1 LINAIISFS
10 ESYRNKNQEGYE
22 MGLISLLGNV
32 ISTARDSVVSEVQDQ
47 YIEVFK
53 CDSLGQD
60 VLVRKGATRIVKGNN
75 KGNAEVISNGSIILV
90 PEGTALLLVDNGE
103 VIDFTTKAGRYQ
115 WDSTTSPSLLGDS
128 HFLTNAKKVVADT
141 WERMR
146 AGGEITKQQRVYF
159 VNLLEIRDQNFGTP
173 KPIPYADPEYR
184 NIYISMNGKFSFRI
198 EDPVAFFKK
207 VSSNIAGEYKVI
219 DLMGK
224 PADMLQPRVEFLDHL
239 TEVVNRCGGVDKI
252 MFANLP
258 TEKTRLRNYMREALD
273 EDWLQARGIVV
284 DEVAIAVITPDDK
297 SRERIEQVDQS
308 KMFGA
313 DPNALAAA
321 AVLGQTEAMNTA
333 AGNSAGAVNGLMG
346 MGMVGGMG
354 QMGGGIN
361 SAFQFMGQQQ
371 QAQQM
376 QPQMQPQQMQGA
388 GVAMGGA
395 AVVAG
400 GAPAANTWTCPQ
412 CGKSDNTANFC
423 GNCGT
428 KKPEPKPAADTW
440 TCPQCGKADN
450 TANFCGNCGT
460 KRPEAGPSTW
470 TCPQCGKSDNT
481 GNFCGDCGTKKP

>member
-1 LINAIISFS
+1 
-10 ESYRNKNQEGYE
+10 

-32 ISTARDSVVSEVQDQ
+32 LSTARDSVVSEVQDQ

-207 VSSNIAGEYKVI
+207 VSSNIAGEYKVL

-224 PADMLQPRVEFLDHL
+224 PADMLQPRMEFLDHL

-313 DPNALAAA
+313 DRNALIAAQ
-321 AVLGQTEAMNTA
+321 VLGQTEALNTA
-333 AGNSAGAVNGLMG
+333 AGNSAGAATGLMG
-346 MGMVGGMG
+346 MGLVGTAG
-354 QMGGGIN
+354 QMTGAN
-361 SAFQFMGQQQ
+361 SAIGYMDPTQPMQ
-371 QAQQM
+371 
-376 QPQMQPQQMQGA
+376 QPQYQQPQQYQQPMQQPQYQQPQQYQQPMGGA

-395 AVVAG
+395 VVAG
-400 GAPAANTWTCPQ
+400 GAPSAAGWTCPQ
-412 CGKSDNTANFC
+412 CGKADNTANFC

-428 KKPEPKPAADTW
+428 KKPEPQPAADTW

-460 KRPEAGPSTW
+460 KKPEAGPSTW

>member
-1 LINAIISFS
+1 
-10 ESYRNKNQEGYE
+10 
-22 MGLISLLGNV
+22 MGLISLITNV
-32 ISTARDSVVSEVQDQ
+32 VSTARDAVVSEVQDQ

-60 VLVRKGATRIVKGNN
+60 VLVRRGATRIVKGNN
-75 KGNAEVISNGSIILV
+75 KGDTEVISNGSIILV

-115 WDSTTSPSLLGDS
+115 WDSTTAPSLLGDS
-128 HFLTNAKKVVADT
+128 HFLTNAKKVVADA

-146 AGGEITKQQRVYF
+146 AGGELTKQQRVYF
-159 VNLLEIRDQNFGTP
+159 VNLREIRDQNFGTP

-207 VSSNIAGEYKVI
+207 VSSNIAGEYKVL

-224 PADMLQPRVEFLDHL
+224 PADMLQPRMEFLDHL

-258 TEKTRLRNYMREALD
+258 TEKTRLRNYMRDALD

-321 AVLGQTEAMNTA
+321 AVLGQTEALNTA
-333 AGNSAGAVNGLMG
+333 AGNSAGAATGLMG
-346 MGMVGGMG
+346 MGLVGGVG
-354 QMGGGIN
+354 QMGATN
-361 SAFQFMGQQQ
+361 AAFNYMGQQQ
-371 QAQQM
+371 
-376 QPQMQPQQMQGA
+376 
-388 GVAMGGA
+388 
-395 AVVAG
+395 
-400 GAPAANTWTCPQ
+400 
-412 CGKSDNTANFC
+412 
-423 GNCGT
+423 
-428 KKPEPKPAADTW
+428 
-440 TCPQCGKADN
+440 
-450 TANFCGNCGT
+450 
-460 KRPEAGPSTW
+460 
-470 TCPQCGKSDNT
+470 
-481 GNFCGDCGTKKP
+481 

>member
-1 LINAIISFS
+1 
-10 ESYRNKNQEGYE
+10 
-22 MGLISLLGNV
+22 MGLISLLTNV
-32 ISTARDSVVSEVQDQ
+32 VSTIGSSVSSEVQDQ

-60 VLVRKGATRIVKGNN
+60 VLVRRGATRIVKGNN
-75 KGNAEVISNGSIILV
+75 KGDSEVISNGSIILV

-146 AGGEITKQQRVYF
+146 AGGELTKQQRVYF
-159 VNLLEIRDQNFGTP
+159 VNLREIRDQNFGTP

-207 VSSNIAGEYKVI
+207 VSSNIAGEYKVL

-224 PADMLQPRVEFLDHL
+224 PADMLQPRMEFLDHL

-258 TEKTRLRNYMREALD
+258 TEKTRLRNYMRDALD

-308 KMFGA
+308 KMFGQ

-321 AVLGQTEAMNTA
+321 AVLGQTEALNTA
-333 AGNSAGAVNGLMG
+333 AGNSAGAATGLMG
-346 MGMVGGMG
+346 MGLVGGVG
-354 QMGGGIN
+354 QMGATN
-361 SAFQFMGQQQ
+361 AAFNYMGQQQ
-371 QAQQM
+371 QMQAQQM
-376 QPQMQPQQMQGA
+376 QAQQAAGA
-388 GVAMGGA
+388 GMVGG
-395 AVVAG
+395 VVAG
-400 GAPAANTWTCPQ
+400 AAAGAAAGWTCPQ
-412 CGKSDNTANFC
+412 CGKAGNTANFC

-428 KKPEPKPAADTW
+428 KKPEPAPAAGAW

-460 KRPEAGPSTW
+460 KKPEPAPAGW
-470 TCPQCGKSDNT
+470 TCPTCGKT
-481 GNFCGDCGTKKP
+481 GNTANFCSECGTKKPE

>member
-1 LINAIISFS
+1 
-10 ESYRNKNQEGYE
+10 
-22 MGLISLLGNV
+22 MGLISLVTNV
-32 ISTARDSVVSEVQDQ
+32 LNAGRDAAVSEVQDQ

-75 KGNAEVISNGSIILV
+75 KGNTDVISNGSIILV

-115 WDSTTSPSLLGDS
+115 WDSSSAPSLLADTNV
-128 HFLTNAKKVVADT
+128 LDNAKKVVKDA

-146 AGGEITKQQRVYF
+146 AGGELTKQQRVYF

-207 VSSNIAGEYKVI
+207 VSSNIVGEYKVL
-219 DLMGK
+219 DLMGR

-258 TEKTRLRNYMREALD
+258 TEKTRLRNYMRDALD

-321 AVLGQTEAMNTA
+321 AVLGQTEALNTA
-333 AGNSAGAVNGLMG
+333 AGNSAGAATGLMG
-346 MGMVGGMG
+346 MGLVGGVG
-354 QMGGGIN
+354 QMGATN
-361 SAFQFMGQQQ
+361 AAFNYMGQQQ
-371 QAQQM
+371 QIQAQQAAA
-376 QPQMQPQQMQGA
+376 GA
-388 GVAMGGA
+388 GMAGGVVAGAVAGGA
-395 AVVAG
+395 AVAG
-400 GAPAANTWTCPQ
+400 WTCPQ

-428 KKPEPKPAADTW
+428 KKPEPAAAW
-440 TCPQCGKADN
+440 VCPQCGKADN

-460 KRPEAGPSTW
+460 KKPVAAGPW

-481 GNFCGDCGTKKP
+481 ANFCGNCGTKKPE